1 MALGRPRVD
10 SFDARSENPASCSPG
25 DQHRVFHYFGYGSNI
40 NLTSL
45 RAKGVEPRWSQRATL
60 HGWKLLFN
68 VQHWFRHEGGVGNI
82 QPSDRSADRV
92 QGLVHACE
100 DGDLALLDAVES
112 YGVGY
117 DRIEVELETARGPL
131 RALTYVGLPSYL
143 NDSCRPT
150 RRYLNILL
158 KGAVEA
164 GLDGA
169 YIEALRRHPV
179 HAELAYPP
187 FEHPAGPLPVFDRS
201 SLADH
206 PRHTALAGA
215 VFDMSCARPRLHCL
229 WDLFGGRDMTLFYLK
244 RLDSSDG
251 SETLADIEEGR
262 ISEAGRSYLNAYLH
276 AYDEEF
282 RYIGRYPS
290 DPRG

>member
-1 MALGRPRVD
+1 MTLRRPRVD
-10 SFDARSENPASCSPG
+10 SFDAGLENPGSRVSG
-25 DQHRVFHYFGYGSNI
+25 DQKRVFHYFGYGSNI

-45 RAKGVEPRWSQRATL
+45 RAKGVEPRWSERGTL

-82 QPSDRSADRV
+82 HPSDRPTDRV

-100 DGDLALLDAVES
+100 DRDLELLDAVES

-117 DRIEVELETARGPL
+117 DRIEVELETACGPL
-131 RALTYVGLPSYL
+131 RALTYVGLRSYL

-158 KGAVEA
+158 KGALEA
-164 GLDGA
+164 GLEGA
-169 YIEALRRHPV
+169 YIKALRQHPV
-179 HAELAYPP
+179 QAEPAYPP

-201 SLADH
+201 SLAGH

-215 VFDMSCARPRLHCL
+215 VFDMSVARPRLHCL

-251 SETLADIEEGR
+251 SETLADIEDGR

-276 AYDEEF
+276 EYAEEF
-282 RYIGRYPS
+282 RYIGRYLY
-290 DPRG
+290 DPQR